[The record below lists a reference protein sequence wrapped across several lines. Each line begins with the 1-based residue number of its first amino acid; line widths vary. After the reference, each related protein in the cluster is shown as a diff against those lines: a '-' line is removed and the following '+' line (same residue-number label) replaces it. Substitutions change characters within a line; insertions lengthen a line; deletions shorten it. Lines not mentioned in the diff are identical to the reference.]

1 MLRRRAF
8 LAFSAALWVW
18 GSAFAADAPD
28 AFAAH
33 DIDWVDDA
41 RHRAVPVRLYLPD
54 AASAEHPVPL
64 FLFSHG
70 IGGSRRGYSYL
81 GRYWAS
87 QGVASLHVEHVG
99 SDRDSVWLG
108 SPLGLVGRLQQAT
121 QESEAVARVLDLRFA
136 LDRLLAS
143 DGPYAA
149 RIDATRIVAAGHSYG
164 ANTTLLLAGA
174 SVMRNGQRMDF
185 RDPRI
190 KGAIVMSAPPFYGET
205 DVAKI
210 LGTVN
215 VPSLHITATE
225 DVIRVPGYY
234 SAAADRITLFE
245 AMGGPRK
252 LLAVFEGGSH
262 SIFTDRGTPGGPAL
276 NAQVKAATRELSL
289 AFLKS
294 VCFGDD
300 ASLKQWPTQF
310 HGIVS
315 RFVTDRP

>member
-18 GSAFAADAPD
+18 GGAFAADAPD

-33 DIDWVDDA
+33 DIDWVDAA
-41 RHRAVPVRLYLPD
+41 RQRAVPVRLYLPD
-54 AASAEHPVPL
+54 AASAAHPVPL

-87 QGVASLHVEHVG
+87 HGVASLHVEHVG

-174 SVMRNGQRMDF
+174 SVMRNGQRLDF

-289 AFLKS
+289 ACLS
-294 VCFGDD
+294 SIGFGDD